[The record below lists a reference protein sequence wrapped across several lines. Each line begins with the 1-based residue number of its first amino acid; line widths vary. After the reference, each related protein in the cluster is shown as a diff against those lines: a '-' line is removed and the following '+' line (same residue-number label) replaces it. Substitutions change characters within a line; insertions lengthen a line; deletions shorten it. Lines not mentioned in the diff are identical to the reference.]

1 MNVETIDALEE
12 VNQFTKVDYSEK
24 LEEHIIAAQ
33 EHKMISGQINDK
45 LKDMVEDDED
55 LEATDVNMIT
65 LRT

>member
-1 MNVETIDALEE
+1 
-12 VNQFTKVDYSEK
+12 VDYSEK

-33 EHKMISGQINDK
+33 EHKMISGQINDR